1 MFAHFL
7 FFAEMVFGDA
17 LIVILFRIG
26 TAPQHFFMEIRN
38 FFGTLRSK
46 HHPKECNPAIM
57 NELSRVTMDS
67 AHEIKET
74 PFVRLRL
81 FSK

>member
-1 MFAHFL
+1 
-7 FFAEMVFGDA
+7 MVFCDA
-17 LIVILFRIG
+17 LIVILFRVATVILL
-26 TAPQHFFMEIRN
+26 FFMEIRN
-38 FFGTLRSK
+38 FLALRSQR
-46 HHPKECNPAIM
+46 HPKECNPVIM